1 MKDAIIRAEALRF
14 SYTSAEG
21 VAPVVL
27 DGVDLSIQEGTFV
40 AVPGHN
46 GSGKST
52 FLKNVYKV
60 LRPQAGELT
69 LMGDDLLAMSNR
81 EMAQR
86 LAVMVQEQ
94 EAAFDFTVEEVV
106 MMGRQAR
113 KRLLESDS
121 REDRALVGEILART
135 GLASLREQGFSTLS
149 GGEKQRV
156 LIARALAQQTAV
168 LVLDGRG
175 RALTAAAAVKGM
187 RDFRPDSGIRGVILN
202 RVSPMLYPRLKEAI
216 EGETGVTVYGYLPN
230 LPGCALESRHLGL
243 VTADEVADLRE
254 KLRQLAEAAEKTLEL
269 DALLENVNSDEIR
282 LSGNSVTLG
291 AGQAIDLGGIA
302 KGYTS
307 DCVEAVFREN
317 KIESGKISLG
327 GNVFVLGGK
336 PDGADW
342 RVGIRDPQDENAL
355 AAVLTLRDA
364 FTSGGYERYFT
375 ENGNTYHHIIDPS
388 TGYPADS
395 GLLSVTVVA
404 EANGPDFSGPGNGTM
419 CDAFS
424 TALFVMG
431 EERALEFWQTGGYDF
446 DLVLVTAD
454 GRVIITDG
462 LSDRFEVVKD
472 SGYTYETVS

>member
-1 MKDAIIRAEALRF
+1 MKRCFILILAATLCLSGCGKQEKEASAQIFAMDTVMEIAAFGPQAEEAVSETESQIQELETQLSRTLPDSDVSRINRNGTTPTTGIAAGTWALLEAALEYRDATDGAFDITI
-14 SYTSAEG
+14 
-21 VAPVVL
+21 APVM
-27 DGVDLSIQEGTFV
+27 DAWGFTGDSFR
-40 AVPGHN
+40 VPE
-46 GSGKST
+46 
-52 FLKNVYKV
+52 
-60 LRPQAGELT
+60 QA
-69 LMGDDLLAMSNR
+69 
-81 EMAQR
+81 
-86 LAVMVQEQ
+86 
-94 EAAFDFTVEEVV
+94 
-106 MMGRQAR
+106 
-113 KRLLESDS
+113 
-121 REDRALVGEILART
+121 
-135 GLASLREQGFSTLS
+135 
-149 GGEKQRV
+149 
-156 LIARALAQQTAV
+156 
-168 LVLDGRG
+168 
-175 RALTAAAAVKGM
+175 
-187 RDFRPDSGIRGVILN
+187 
-202 RVSPMLYPRLKEAI
+202 
-216 EGETGVTVYGYLPN
+216 
-230 LPGCALESRHLGL
+230 
-243 VTADEVADLRE
+243 
-254 KLRQLAEAAEKTLEL
+254 EL
-269 DALLENVNSDEIR
+269 DALLRRVSSGEIQMQAE
-282 LSGNSVTLG
+282 STESVALG
-291 AGQAIDLGGIA
+291 EGQAIDLGGIA

-307 DCVEAVFREN
+307 DCVETVFREN

-327 GNVFVLGGK
+327 GNVVVLGGK

-364 FTSGGYERYFT
+364 YAITSGGYERYFT